1 MPFLQKENMIE
12 LVNPGQLAGT
22 LQILDDEPTLLDDND
37 QVAWTLS
44 FDPKVKLTDILAL
57 TDAKVIITT
66 TAAYRAGMI
75 APHLGLAE
83 VANIAAA

>member
-1 MPFLQKENMIE
+1 MTFLYKENMIE
-12 LVNPGQLAGT
+12 IQNPGQLTGV
-22 LQILDDEPTLLDDND
+22 LRVLDDEPTLLDDND

-44 FDPKVKLTDILAL
+44 FEPSIKLTDVLAF
-57 TDAKVIITT
+57 TDAKVTVTT
-66 TAAYRAGMI
+66 SAVFRAGMI